1 MTKNYLLCVDVKTLL
16 QSDPL
21 ARIGKTY
28 RGCFVVDDEFN
39 ATFVEEAPREREKRN
54 LRLFDGEFITLTYR
68 LSDGHVRLNFKEIAL
83 KGRGNI
89 DAYAV
94 GVMAEIRQALRGLVE
109 KE

>member
-1 MTKNYLLCVDVKTLL
+1 MKTLL

-68 LSDGHVRLNFKEIAL
+68 LSDGHVRLNFKEIAMQ
-83 KGRGNI
+83 GGVNI
-89 DAYAV
+89 EAYAV
-94 GVMAEIRQALRGLVE
+94 GVMDEIRQALNSLVE

>member
-1 MTKNYLLCVDVKTLL
+1 MKTLL

-89 DAYAV
+89 DAYAI
-94 GVMAEIRQALRGLVE
+94 GVMDEIRQALSGLIE

>member
-1 MTKNYLLCVDVKTLL
+1 MKTLL

-28 RGCFVVDDEFN
+28 RGCFVVVDEFN
-39 ATFVEEAPREREKRN
+39 ATFVVEARRVRENRI

-83 KGRGNI
+83 KGGVNI

-94 GVMAEIRQALRGLVE
+94 GVMDEIRQALSGLVE

>member
-1 MTKNYLLCVDVKTLL
+1 MKTLL

-39 ATFVEEAPREREKRN
+39 TTFVEEAPREREKRN

-83 KGRGNI
+83 KGGVNI

-94 GVMAEIRQALRGLVE
+94 GVMDEIRQALSGLVE

>member
-1 MTKNYLLCVDVKTLL
+1 MTKNYLLCIDVKTLL
-16 QSDPL
+16 QSDPQT
-21 ARIGKTY
+21 RIGKTY

-83 KGRGNI
+83 QGGVNI
-89 DAYAV
+89 EAYAV
-94 GVMAEIRQALRGLVE
+94 GVMDEIRQALNSLVE

>member
-1 MTKNYLLCVDVKTLL
+1 MTKNYLLCIDVKTLL

-39 ATFVEEAPREREKRN
+39 ATFVEEAPRERVKRN

-89 DAYAV
+89 DAYAI
-94 GVMAEIRQALRGLVE
+94 GVMDEIRKALSGLVE

>member
-1 MTKNYLLCVDVKTLL
+1 MTKNYLLCIDVKTLL

-68 LSDGHVRLNFKEIAL
+68 LSDGHVRLNFNEIARQ
-83 KGRGNI
+83 GGVNI
-89 DAYAV
+89 AAYAV
-94 GVMAEIRQALRGLVE
+94 GVKDEIRQALNSLVE

>member
-1 MTKNYLLCVDVKTLL
+1 MTKNYLLCIDVKTLL

-21 ARIGKTY
+21 TRIGKTY

-89 DAYAV
+89 DVYAL
-94 GVMAEIRQALRGLVE
+94 GVMDEIRQALTGLVE